1 MKRNILV
8 IDDDSV
14 LQDLLRDYFHDH
26 LFVTTSALTG
36 RDGIEILGNVLG
48 TSCDLVVLDIM
59 LPDLDGFET
68 LRQIRTLSKVPV
80 IMLTARSDETDRII
94 GLEMGADDYMHKP
107 FNPRELLAR
116 IKAVL
121 RRTTTPLTGPTAVPS
136 DERFHAGPFIIDPV
150 TCKLFRDGNE
160 IPLSGV
166 EFDIIRELA
175 LFPGRARSRDHLL
188 NIARGRDFEAFDRS
202 IDVHISRIRKKIERH
217 PARPEYIKTVW
228 GKGYAWGDDT
238 PDTL

>member
-1 MKRNILV
+1 MTRAILV
-8 IDDDSV
+8 IDDDTV
-14 LQDLLRDYFHDH
+14 LQDLLCDYFQEHQ
-26 LFVTTSALTG
+26 FSTTSVLTG
-36 RDGIEILGNVLG
+36 SDGVNAIRQSGG
-48 TSCDLVVLDIM
+48 TAFDLVVLDIM

-68 LRQIRTLSKVPV
+68 LRQIRTLSPVPV
-80 IMLTARSDETDRII
+80 IMLTARNDETDRII

-121 RRTTTPLTGPTAVPS
+121 RRSAISTEHVEPRS
-136 DERFHAGPFIIDPV
+136 HHRFQAGPFSINPDTLNV
-150 TCKLFRDGNE
+150 TRAGKD

-166 EFDIIRELA
+166 EFDIFKELA
-175 LFPGRARSRDHLL
+175 QNPGRAMSRDHLL

-202 IDVHISRIRKKIERH
+202 IDVHISRIRKKIEDNPAH
-217 PARPEYIKTVW
+217 PVYIKTVW

-238 PDTL
+238 PDI